1 MRHATGAAWIF
12 GICLT
17 FIIMFTAYLVVSLN
31 YAKAFRIKNRIVSY
45 LEENEGYT
53 SSLDERISEYLYNQG
68 YNAYGQCENYI
79 EVDGYDR
86 EWEMVATI
94 DSDVPAGTNQHN
106 ACIYQYISNGTG
118 EEDICAMRSRY
129 RVVTFFKFDIPVVR
143 YFSAFQ
149 VAGESRYIYDFANSP
164 GC

>member
-12 GICLT
+12 GICLV
-17 FIIMFTAYLVVSLN
+17 FIVMFTSYLVISLN
-31 YAKAFRIKNRIVSY
+31 YAKAFRIKNYIVSA

-53 SSLDERISEYLYNQG
+53 SNIDTRVADYLYNQG
-68 YNAYGQCENYI
+68 YDSYGQCENYI
-79 EVDGYDR
+79 TTQGY

-94 DSDVPAGTNQHN
+94 DDNVPAGTDRHN
-106 ACIYQYISNGTG
+106 VCIYQMISPGTG
-118 EEDICAMRSRY
+118 EEEICANRSRY